1 MIQKAG
7 TNVIVRN
14 DEELAGLKKIGRI
27 VALAREEMKRKAAPG
42 MTTLELDMIGKQ
54 VLDEHG
60 AVSAPIKEYEFPGH
74 TCISLNQEVA
84 HGIPSDKKILKSG
97 DLINIDISAALD
109 GYYADT
115 GISFVL
121 GDGNE
126 DLQKLCQAAQAAFDK
141 GLLQAK
147 AGKRLNQI
155 GRAVFNEAR
164 AHGFTVIKN
173 LTGHGIGTSLH
184 EPPNHI
190 MNYYDPFDNEL
201 LKNGMV
207 IAFEPFV
214 STGAQFIVEGGDG
227 WTFKTPDGSLVA
239 QIEHTLV
246 VTKNEPIILTM
257 L

>member
-1 MIQKAG
+1 M
-7 TNVIVRN
+7 IVRN
-14 DEELAGLKKIGRI
+14 DEELEGLKKIGRI

-42 MTTLELDMIGKQ
+42 MTTLELDLIGKQ
-54 VLDEHG
+54 VLEEHG
-60 AVSAPIKEYEFPGH
+60 AVSAPIKEYDFPGH

-84 HGIPSDKKILKSG
+84 HGIPTSKTILKTG
-97 DLINIDISAALD
+97 DLINIDISAAKD

-121 GDGNE
+121 GENE
-126 DLQKLCQAAQAAFDK
+126 QLQKLCLAAEAAFEK

-164 AHGFTVIKN
+164 SQGFTVIKN

-214 STGAQFIVEGGDG
+214 STGAEYIVEGGDG

-239 QIEHTLV
+239 QIEHTIV
-246 VTKNEPIILTM
+246 ITKNEPIILTE

>member
-1 MIQKAG
+1 M
-7 TNVIVRN
+7 IVRN
-14 DEELAGLKKIGRI
+14 DEELEGLKKIGKI
-27 VALAREEMKRKAAPG
+27 VALAREEMKSKAVPG
-42 MTTLELDMIGKQ
+42 MTTLELDLIGKK
-54 VLDEHG
+54 VLEEHG
-60 AVSAPIKEYEFPGH
+60 AVSAPIKEYDFPGN

-84 HGIPSDKKILKSG
+84 HGIPSSKTILKTG

-121 GDGNE
+121 GEENE
-126 DLQKLCQAAQAAFDK
+126 QLQKLCLAAKAVFDK
-141 GLLQAK
+141 GLLQAR

-164 AHGFTVIKN
+164 SQGFTVIKN

-201 LKNGMV
+201 LKDGMV

-214 STGAQFIVEGGDG
+214 STGAEHIVEGGDG

-239 QIEHTLV
+239 QIEHTIV
-246 VTKNEPIILTM
+246 ITKNEPIILTE